1 MNRSEARGRRRILLL
16 GLGLTLAATA
26 CGASVDGD
34 QWVDVKVTNTTV
46 APVTLDTHP
55 VRHLAPGQATVLHV
69 DTNNDPQ
76 ALRVRAASGQ
86 VLGCLEFAGADKS
99 AVARSQSVSDAAPCQ
114 QGVRPFPG

>member
-1 MNRSEARGRRRILLL
+1 MRSAERRARSRLRLL

-34 QWVDVKVTNTTV
+34 QWVDVKVTNTT
-46 APVTLDTHP
+46 ASPVTLDTHP
-55 VRHLAPGQATVLHV
+55 VRHLAPGKTTVLHV

-76 ALRVRAASGQ
+76 ELRVRAASGQ
-86 VLGCLEFAGADKS
+86 ALGCLVFDGSDRE
-99 AVARSQSVSDAAPCQ
+99 AVATSQSVSDAAPCQ